1 MTANVAE
8 LLAQLPDGAVRR
20 ASAVAPVAP
29 VLPVLAALRP
39 LLSGG
44 GLRKGSTV
52 EVGLTGPVPLGRSAV
67 DTARREGDGDAV
79 GYRERAAAGGST
91 LALLLLAEASAT
103 GSWCALVG
111 APGLGLAAAA
121 EAGVDLA
128 RLALIPAPGKAW
140 SRVVGAL
147 FDGFDLVAVR
157 PPERFTP
164 GDARALSG
172 RARHHGSVLVSL
184 GPWPGA
190 DLRLSCDDLVWDGLG
205 AGHGRLRS
213 RRMRV
218 SARGRGV
225 PGAERS
231 VHLHLPDVGA
241 PSGVLQRHE
250 AVG

>member
-1 MTANVAE
+1 VPADVAE
-8 LLAQLPDGAVRR
+8 LLARLPDGAVRR

-29 VLPVLAALRP
+29 VLPVVAALRP
-39 LLSGG
+39 LLMGG

-52 EVGLTGPVPLGRSAV
+52 EVGLTGPVPLGHRRDEDDDV
-67 DTARREGDGDAV
+67 DGA
-79 GYRERAAAGGST
+79 GYRERVAGGGST
-91 LALLLLAEASAT
+91 LALLLLAEASAA

-121 EAGVDLA
+121 EVGIDLA
-128 RLALIPAPGKAW
+128 RLALIPAPGRAW

-157 PPERFTP
+157 PPTGFTP
-164 GDARALSG
+164 GDARALAG

-190 DLRLSCDDLVWDGLG
+190 DLRLCCDDLAWDGLG

-213 RRMRV
+213 RRMQV

-225 PGAERS
+225 AGAERS
-231 VHLHLPDVGA
+231 VQLHLPDVGP
-241 PSGVLQRHE
+241 PSGLLGRRA

>member
-1 MTANVAE
+1 
-8 LLAQLPDGAVRR
+8 
-20 ASAVAPVAP
+20 
-29 VLPVLAALRP
+29 VLPVVAALRP
-39 LLSGG
+39 LLLGG
-44 GLRKGSTV
+44 GLRKGCTV
-52 EVGLTGPVPLGRSAV
+52 EVGLTGPVSLGHL
-67 DTARREGDGDAV
+67 RRDEDGDAA
-79 GYRERAAAGGST
+79 GYRERVAAGGST

-111 APGLGLAAAA
+111 APGIGLAAAA
-121 EAGVDLA
+121 EAGVELS
-128 RLALIPAPGKAW
+128 RLALIPAPGRAW

-147 FDGFDLVAVR
+147 VDGFDLVAVR

-164 GDARALSG
+164 GDARALAG

-190 DLRLSCDDLVWDGLG
+190 DLRLSCDDLAWDGLG

-213 RRMRV
+213 RRLRV

-241 PSGVLQRHE
+241 PSLASDEQRPRTPTSSD
-250 AVG
+250 ATVA

>member
-1 MTANVAE
+1 M
-8 LLAQLPDGAVRR
+8 
-20 ASAVAPVAP
+20 AP
-29 VLPVLAALRP
+29 VLPVVAALRP

-52 EVGLTGPVPLGRSAV
+52 EVGLTGPVSLGH
-67 DTARREGDGDAV
+67 ARRDEGGDAA
-79 GYRERAAAGGST
+79 GYRERVTAGGST

-111 APGLGLAAAA
+111 APGIGLAAAA

-128 RLALIPAPGKAW
+128 RLALIPAPGRAW

-147 FDGFDLVAVR
+147 VDGFDLVAVR

-164 GDARALSG
+164 GDARALAG

-190 DLRLSCDDLVWDGLG
+190 DLRLSCDDLAWAGLG

-213 RRMRV
+213 RRLQV

-231 VHLHLPDVGA
+231 VHLHLPPLTSEQQCPRTPTSSDATGIEVA
-241 PSGVLQRHE
+241 ARH
-250 AVG
+250 AYPA

>member
-1 MTANVAE
+1 VPATVAD
-8 LLAQLPDGAVRR
+8 LLAGLPAGAVRR

-29 VLPVLAALRP
+29 VLPVVAALRP

-52 EVGLTGPVPLGRSAV
+52 EVGMTGPVPLGRSL
-67 DTARREGDGDAV
+67 GDGVRRDEDGEGA

-111 APGLGLAAAA
+111 APGIGLAAAS
-121 EAGVDLA
+121 EAGVELA
-128 RLALIPAPGKAW
+128 RLALIPAPGRAW

-157 PPERFTP
+157 PPEGFTP
-164 GDARALSG
+164 GDARALAG

-205 AGHGRLRS
+205 DGHGRLRS
-213 RRMRV
+213 RQLRV

-231 VHLHLPDVGA
+231 VHLHLPDVGP
-241 PSGVLQRHE
+241 PSGVPQRR
-250 AVG
+250 AQVG

>member
-1 MTANVAE
+1 VPATVAE
-8 LLAQLPDGAVRR
+8 LLARLPDGAVRR
-20 ASAVAPVAP
+20 GSAVAPVTP
-29 VLPVLAALRP
+29 LLPLVAALRP
-39 LLSGG
+39 LLTGG

-52 EVGLTGPVPLGRSAV
+52 EVGLTGPVSLGY
-67 DTARREGDGDAV
+67 RRDEDGDV
-79 GYRERAAAGGST
+79 GYRERVAAGGST

-111 APGLGLAAAA
+111 APGIGLAAAA
-121 EAGVDLA
+121 EVGVDLA

-164 GDARALSG
+164 GDARALAG

-190 DLRLSCDDLVWDGLG
+190 DLRLSCDDLAWDGLG
-205 AGHGRLRS
+205 PGHGRLRS
-213 RRMRV
+213 RRMQV

-231 VHLHLPDVGA
+231 VQLHLPDVGA
-241 PSGVLQRHE
+241 PSGVPRRHE